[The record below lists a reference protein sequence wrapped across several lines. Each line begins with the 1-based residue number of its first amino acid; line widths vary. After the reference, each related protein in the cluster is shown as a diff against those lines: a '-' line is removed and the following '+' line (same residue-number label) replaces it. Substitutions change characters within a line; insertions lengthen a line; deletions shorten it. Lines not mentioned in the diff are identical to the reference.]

1 MNEIL
6 NNQEEGIMISFI
18 VAVDSQKMAGLF
30 LFFSQSFSNFL
41 RILIMSFLYKILFL
55 VCTFYLF

>member
-1 MNEIL
+1 MNEML
-6 NNQEEGIMISFI
+6 NDQEEGLMISFI

-41 RILIMSFLYKILFL
+41 RILIMSILFL
-55 VCTFYLF
+55 VCTFYLNSKP